1 MPSTRHLP
9 RATADR
15 PGPRLDGTYTWR
27 DPARV
32 TPARRAELEA
42 HDRKFAVPG
51 APDAGAALG
60 GDRRG
65 QELKA
70 RAAWRRAEF
79 ARLRAEGATVAA
91 AAEAVG
97 WSAKTGQ
104 RREREQQRK
113 AAAR

>member
-1 MPSTRHLP
+1 MPSTRHLA

-32 TPARRAELEA
+32 TPAKRAELEA
-42 HDRKFAVPG
+42 HDAMYAVPG
-51 APDAGAALG
+51 APVSGAALG

-70 RAAWRRAEF
+70 RAAAWRKEYDQ
-79 ARLRAEGATVAA
+79 LRAAGLTPAE

-97 WSAKTGQ
+97 VSPGTG
-104 RREREQQRK
+104 RRHEREQQRK

>member
-32 TPARRAELEA
+32 TPEKRAELEA
-42 HDRKFAVPG
+42 MYAGPG
-51 APDAGAALG
+51 APVSGAALG

-79 ARLRAEGATVAA
+79 ARLRAEGKTIAA

-104 RREREQQRK
+104 RREREQQRE
-113 AAAR
+113 AAR